1 MRGFLDRIGLSKL
14 GAGLS
19 KTREQI
25 GRLFGGARLD
35 DDWFE
40 EVESALIMA
49 DVGALASQAIVK
61 DLRHSLRKEPLA
73 DGEDPRAVRGRLADL
88 LALRLQRLERTSFY
102 DHSLRAA
109 NALAP
114 GARPLQGAGT
124 PNSNPEARPSP
135 RVVMLVGVNG
145 AGKTTTIG
153 KLTHYERQQGNK
165 VLLAAGDTFRA
176 AAREQLATW
185 GSRNGVDVI
194 APTGQADPAA
204 IAFDA
209 VSAGLARQVDCVIV
223 DTAGRLPTQLHLMEE
238 LKKVKRVMAKAMADA
253 PHETWLVVDGGT
265 GQNALAQVKAF
276 HEALGLTGLV
286 VTKLDGTAK
295 GGVLLALAEHQPIPV
310 AFIGVGEGLEDL
322 QPFDAQAFAQA
333 LLATPELP

>member
-19 KTREQI
+19 KTRAQI
-25 GRLFGGARLD
+25 SQLFGSAQLD

-49 DVGALASQAIVK
+49 DVGARASQAIVK
-61 DLRHSLRKEPLA
+61 DLRDSLRKEPLPVG
-73 DGEDPRAVRGRLADL
+73 DDPQAVRRRLADI
-88 LALRLQRLERTSFY
+88 LASRLQRLQPSDSQAASF
-102 DHSLRAA
+102 L
-109 NALAP
+109 
-114 GARPLQGAGT
+114 
-124 PNSNPEARPSP
+124 P

-153 KLTHYERQQGNK
+153 KLTHFETQRGNK

-176 AAREQLATW
+176 AAREQLLPW
-185 GSRNGVDVI
+185 GTRNSVDVI

-238 LKKVKRVMAKAMADA
+238 LKKVKRVMAKAMAQA

-295 GGVLLALAEHQPIPV
+295 GGVLLALAEQQPIPV

-333 LLATPELP
+333 LIEAPELP

>member
-1 MRGFLDRIGLSKL
+1 
-14 GAGLS
+14 
-19 KTREQI
+19 Q
-25 GRLFGGARLD
+25 LD

-49 DVGALASQAIVK
+49 DVGARASQAIVK
-61 DLRHSLRKEPLA
+61 DLRDSLRKEPLPVG
-73 DGEDPRAVRGRLADL
+73 DDPKAVRGRLADI
-88 LALRLQRLERTSFY
+88 LASRLERLQRPQLNDSQ
-102 DHSLRAA
+102 AA
-109 NALAP
+109 
-114 GARPLQGAGT
+114 R
-124 PNSNPEARPSP
+124 SSP

-153 KLTHYERQQGNK
+153 KLTHFETQRGNK

-176 AAREQLATW
+176 AAREQLLTW
-185 GSRNGVDVI
+185 GSRNSVDVI

-238 LKKVKRVMAKAMADA
+238 LKKVKRVMAKAMAQA

-295 GGVLLALAEHQPIPV
+295 GGVLLALAEQQPIPV

-333 LLATPELP
+333 LIEAPELP

>member
-19 KTREQI
+19 KTRAQI
-25 GRLFGGARLD
+25 SQLFGDAQLD

-49 DVGALASQAIVK
+49 DVGARASQAIVK
-61 DLRHSLRKEPLA
+61 DLRDSLRKEPLPVG
-73 DGEDPRAVRGRLADL
+73 DDPKAVRGRLADI
-88 LALRLQRLERTSFY
+88 LASRLQRLQRPQLNDSQ
-102 DHSLRAA
+102 AA
-109 NALAP
+109 
-114 GARPLQGAGT
+114 R
-124 PNSNPEARPSP
+124 SSP

-153 KLTHYERQQGNK
+153 KLTHFETQRGNK

-176 AAREQLATW
+176 AAREQLLTW
-185 GSRNGVDVI
+185 GSRNSVDVI

-238 LKKVKRVMAKAMADA
+238 LKKVKRVMAKAMAQA

-295 GGVLLALAEHQPIPV
+295 GGVLLALAEQQPIPV

-333 LLATPELP
+333 LIEAPELP

>member
-19 KTREQI
+19 KTRAQI
-25 GRLFGGARLD
+25 SQLFGGAQLD

-49 DVGALASQAIVK
+49 DVGARASQAIVK
-61 DLRHSLRKEPLA
+61 DLRDSLRKEPLPVG
-73 DGEDPRAVRGRLADL
+73 DDPKAVRGRLADI
-88 LALRLQRLERTSFY
+88 LASRLQRLQRPQLNDSQ
-102 DHSLRAA
+102 AA
-109 NALAP
+109 
-114 GARPLQGAGT
+114 R
-124 PNSNPEARPSP
+124 SSP

-153 KLTHYERQQGNK
+153 KLTHFETQRGNK

-176 AAREQLATW
+176 AAREQLLTW
-185 GSRNGVDVI
+185 GSRNSVDVI

-238 LKKVKRVMAKAMADA
+238 LNKVKRVMAKAMAQA

-295 GGVLLALAEHQPIPV
+295 GGVLLALAEQQPIPV

-333 LLATPELP
+333 LIEAPELP

>member
-61 DLRHSLRKEPLA
+61 DLRNSLRKEPLA
-73 DGEDPRAVRGRLADL
+73 DAEDPQAVRGRLTEI
-88 LALRLQRLERTSFY
+88 LALRLQRLERTLFY
-102 DHSLRAA
+102 GHGLRAENPA
-109 NALAP
+109 ALGSRAAP
-114 GARPLQGAGT
+114 ADTL
-124 PNSNPEARPSP
+124 NSHQTARPSP

-176 AAREQLATW
+176 AAREQLVTW

-295 GGVLLALAEHQPIPV
+295 GGVLLALAEQQPIPV

-333 LLATPELP
+333 LLATPEVP

>member
-1 MRGFLDRIGLSKL
+1 
-14 GAGLS
+14 
-19 KTREQI
+19 
-25 GRLFGGARLD
+25 
-35 DDWFE
+35 
-40 EVESALIMA
+40 MA
-49 DVGALASQAIVK
+49 DVGARASQAIVK
-61 DLRHSLRKEPLA
+61 DLRDSLRKEPLPVG
-73 DGEDPRAVRGRLADL
+73 DDPQAVRRRLADI
-88 LALRLQRLERTSFY
+88 LASRLQRLQRNDSQAAG
-102 DHSLRAA
+102 SL
-109 NALAP
+109 
-114 GARPLQGAGT
+114 
-124 PNSNPEARPSP
+124 P

-153 KLTHYERQQGNK
+153 KLTHFETQRGNK

-176 AAREQLATW
+176 AAREQLLTW
-185 GSRNGVDVI
+185 GTRNGVDVI

-238 LKKVKRVMAKAMADA
+238 LKKVKRVMAKAMAQA

-295 GGVLLALAEHQPIPV
+295 GGVLLALAEQQPIPV

-333 LLATPELP
+333 LIEAPELP

>member
-14 GAGLS
+14 GTGLS
-19 KTREQI
+19 KTRAQI
-25 GRLFGGARLD
+25 GRLFGGAQLD
-35 DDWFE
+35 DDWFD

-49 DVGALASQAIVK
+49 DVGARASQAIVK
-61 DLRHSLRKEPLA
+61 DLRESLRKEPLA
-73 DGEDPRAVRGRLADL
+73 NAQDPEAVRDRLTAI
-88 LALRLQRLERTSFY
+88 LAQRLQALQS
-102 DHSLRAA
+102 HSYFFGGAS
-109 NALAP
+109 AP
-114 GARPLQGAGT
+114 DLSSDGSGPGQPVMGKEVKQ
-124 PNSNPEARPSP
+124 SQSPEP

-153 KLTHYERQQGNK
+153 KLTHFEMQRGSK

-176 AAREQLATW
+176 AAREQLLTW
-185 GSRNGVDVI
+185 GNRNGVDVI

-209 VSAGLARQVDCVIV
+209 VSAGLARKVDCVIV

-238 LKKVKRVMAKAMADA
+238 LKKVKRVMAKAMKGA

-265 GQNALAQVKAF
+265 GQNALAQAKAF

-295 GGVLLALAEHQPIPV
+295 GGVLLALAEQQPIPV
-310 AFIGVGEGLEDL
+310 AFIGVGEGLDDL

-333 LLATPELP
+333 LLAKPELP

>member
-19 KTREQI
+19 KTRAQI
-25 GRLFGGARLD
+25 SQLFGGAQLD

-49 DVGALASQAIVK
+49 DVGARASQAIVK
-61 DLRHSLRKEPLA
+61 DLRDSLRKEPLPVG
-73 DGEDPRAVRGRLADL
+73 DDPKAVRGRLADI
-88 LALRLQRLERTSFY
+88 LASRLERLQRPQLNDSQ
-102 DHSLRAA
+102 AA
-109 NALAP
+109 
-114 GARPLQGAGT
+114 R
-124 PNSNPEARPSP
+124 SSP

-153 KLTHYERQQGNK
+153 KLTHFETQRGNK

-176 AAREQLATW
+176 AAREQLLTW
-185 GSRNGVDVI
+185 GSRNSVDVI

-238 LKKVKRVMAKAMADA
+238 LKKVKRVMAKAMAQA

-295 GGVLLALAEHQPIPV
+295 GGVLLALAEQQPIPV

-333 LLATPELP
+333 LIEAPELP

>member
-19 KTREQI
+19 KTRAQI
-25 GRLFGGARLD
+25 SQLFGGAQLD

-40 EVESALIMA
+40 QVESALIMA
-49 DVGALASQAIVK
+49 DVGARASQVIVK
-61 DLRHSLRKEPLA
+61 DLRDSLRKEPLPVG
-73 DGEDPRAVRGRLADL
+73 DDPQAVRRRLADI
-88 LALRLQRLERTSFY
+88 LASRLQRLQPNDSQAAS
-102 DHSLRAA
+102 SL
-109 NALAP
+109 
-114 GARPLQGAGT
+114 
-124 PNSNPEARPSP
+124 P

-153 KLTHYERQQGNK
+153 KLTHFETQRGNK

-176 AAREQLATW
+176 AAREQLLTW
-185 GSRNGVDVI
+185 GTRNGVDVI

-238 LKKVKRVMAKAMADA
+238 LKKVKRVMVKAMAQA

-276 HEALGLTGLV
+276 HEALNLTGLV

-295 GGVLLALAEHQPIPV
+295 GGVLLALAEQQPIPV

-333 LLATPELP
+333 LIEAPELP

>member
-19 KTREQI
+19 KTRAQI
-25 GRLFGGARLD
+25 GRLFGGAQLD
-35 DDWFE
+35 DDWFD

-49 DVGALASQAIVK
+49 DVGARASQSIVK
-61 DLRHSLRKEPLA
+61 DLRESLRKEPLA
-73 DGEDPRAVRGRLADL
+73 NAQDPEAARDRLTAI
-88 LALRLQRLERTSFY
+88 LAQRLQALQSHGYIFEGAAGHDLSSEGSDPGQPVDGTDPKQS
-102 DHSLRAA
+102 HS
-109 NALAP
+109 P
-114 GARPLQGAGT
+114 Q
-124 PNSNPEARPSP
+124 P

-153 KLTHYERQQGNK
+153 KLTHFKIQRGSK

-176 AAREQLATW
+176 AAREQLLTW
-185 GSRNGVDVI
+185 GARNGVDVI

-209 VSAGLARQVDCVIV
+209 VSAGLARKVDCVIV

-238 LKKVKRVMAKAMADA
+238 LKKVKRVMAKAMEGA

-265 GQNALAQVKAF
+265 GQNALAQAKAF

-295 GGVLLALAEHQPIPV
+295 GGVLLALAEQQPIPV

-333 LLATPELP
+333 LLAKPELL

>member
-19 KTREQI
+19 KTRAQI
-25 GRLFGGARLD
+25 SQLFGGAQLD

-49 DVGALASQAIVK
+49 DVGARASQAIVK
-61 DLRHSLRKEPLA
+61 DLRDSLRKEPLPVG
-73 DGEDPRAVRGRLADL
+73 DDPKAVRGRLADI
-88 LALRLQRLERTSFY
+88 LASRLQRLQRPQLNDSQ
-102 DHSLRAA
+102 AA
-109 NALAP
+109 
-114 GARPLQGAGT
+114 R
-124 PNSNPEARPSP
+124 SSP

-153 KLTHYERQQGNK
+153 KLTHFETQRGNK

-176 AAREQLATW
+176 AAREQLLTW
-185 GSRNGVDVI
+185 GSRNSVDVI

-238 LKKVKRVMAKAMADA
+238 LKKVKRVMAKAMAQA

-295 GGVLLALAEHQPIPV
+295 GGVLLALAEQHPIPV

-333 LLATPELP
+333 LIEAPELP

>member
-61 DLRHSLRKEPLA
+61 DLRNSLRKEPLA
-73 DGEDPRAVRGRLADL
+73 DAEDPQAVRGRLTEI
-88 LALRLQRLERTSFY
+88 LALRLQRLERATFY
-102 DHSLRAA
+102 GHDLQAENPDAFGSRAA
-109 NALAP
+109 PADTL
-114 GARPLQGAGT
+114 
-124 PNSNPEARPSP
+124 NSHQTARPSP

-153 KLTHYERQQGNK
+153 KLTHFERQRGNK

-176 AAREQLATW
+176 AAREQLVTW

-209 VSAGLARQVDCVIV
+209 VSAGLARKVDCVIV

-295 GGVLLALAEHQPIPV
+295 GGVLLALAEQQPIPV

>member
-19 KTREQI
+19 KTRAQI
-25 GRLFGGARLD
+25 SQLFGGAQLD

-40 EVESALIMA
+40 QVESALIMA
-49 DVGALASQAIVK
+49 DVGARASQVIVK
-61 DLRHSLRKEPLA
+61 DLRDSLRKEPLPVG
-73 DGEDPRAVRGRLADL
+73 DDPQAVRRRLADI
-88 LALRLQRLERTSFY
+88 LASRLQRLQRKDSQAAS
-102 DHSLRAA
+102 SL
-109 NALAP
+109 
-114 GARPLQGAGT
+114 
-124 PNSNPEARPSP
+124 P

-153 KLTHYERQQGNK
+153 KLTHFETQRGNK

-176 AAREQLATW
+176 AAREQLLTW
-185 GSRNGVDVI
+185 GTRNGVDVI

-238 LKKVKRVMAKAMADA
+238 LKKVKRVMAKAMAQA

-295 GGVLLALAEHQPIPV
+295 GGVLLALAEQQPIPV

-333 LLATPELP
+333 LIEAPELP

>member
-25 GRLFGGARLD
+25 SRLFGGARLD

-49 DVGALASQAIVK
+49 DVGALASQSIVK
-61 DLRHSLRKEPLA
+61 DLRNSLRKEPLA
-73 DGEDPRAVRGRLADL
+73 DAEDPQAVRGRLTEI
-88 LALRLQRLERTSFY
+88 LALRLQRLERTSF
-102 DHSLRAA
+102 DGHGLRAENPA
-109 NALAP
+109 ALGSRAAP
-114 GARPLQGAGT
+114 ADTL
-124 PNSNPEARPSP
+124 NSHQTARPSP

-176 AAREQLATW
+176 AAREQLVTW

-295 GGVLLALAEHQPIPV
+295 GGVLLALAEQQPIPV

>member
-14 GAGLS
+14 GAGLA

-61 DLRHSLRKEPLA
+61 DLRNSLRKEPLA
-73 DGEDPRAVRGRLADL
+73 DAEDSQAVRGRLTKI

-102 DHSLRAA
+102 DHGLRAE

-114 GARPLQGAGT
+114 GARPAPADTQ
-124 PNSNPEARPSP
+124 NSHQTARPSP

-153 KLTHYERQQGNK
+153 KLTHFERQRGNK

-176 AAREQLATW
+176 AAREQLVTW

-209 VSAGLARQVDCVIV
+209 VSAGLARKVDCVIV

-295 GGVLLALAEHQPIPV
+295 GGVLLALAEQQPIPV